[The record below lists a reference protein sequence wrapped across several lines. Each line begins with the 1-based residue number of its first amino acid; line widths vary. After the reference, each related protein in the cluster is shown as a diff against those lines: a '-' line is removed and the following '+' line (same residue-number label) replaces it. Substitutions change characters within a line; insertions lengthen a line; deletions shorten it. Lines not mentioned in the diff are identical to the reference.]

1 MASFSFQT
9 TPRLVAEDGASNR
22 LGELLSGCGARHA
35 FIVTDPFL
43 AKSGLLDESL
53 ASLAP
58 AGVGLTLFDQVQPD
72 PPEASVL
79 AAAEEARRA
88 GADAVVGL
96 GGGSAMDTAKLVALL
111 AATPQPIEAIYGL
124 NLARGPRLTLVQV
137 PTTAGTG
144 SEVTPISILTT
155 PDDQKK
161 GVVSDLLYPDLAVL
175 DATLTVGLP
184 PRATAMTGVD
194 AMVHAVEAYTT
205 RHKKNPLSDAL
216 AVRALTMLSA
226 NIRRVVE
233 NGSDI
238 EARRAMLQGSLLA
251 GMAFAN
257 APVAAVHALA
267 YPLGGIFH
275 VPHGLSNALVFS
287 EVAAFNLPEANG
299 LYGELAAL
307 LPEDLTERRHTG
319 DGFVGAIGTLV
330 SQMPMEQRLSEV
342 GVTQGDLDRL
352 ATDAM
357 KVTRLL
363 VNNPREVALDD
374 ARAIYAAVL

>member
-22 LGELLSGCGARHA
+22 LGELLSELGARHA